1 MAHRPSPPN
10 DTASSHAQAADPG
23 TPAHELPMEPLTVRI
38 PTAVKLTGIG
48 RSRLYELIASGDLE
62 IVKIGSMTL
71 IPVSSLRALIGRAR
85 GNETHH
91 DPR

>member
-1 MAHRPSPPN
+1 
-10 DTASSHAQAADPG
+10 
-23 TPAHELPMEPLTVRI
+23 MEPLTVRI

-85 GNETHH
+85 GNETRH